1 MVAFCPHKENSH
13 DAFTH
18 RSFPRSGQLPGR
30 GQDQSRQRYLDPGD
44 SRLQA
49 LHSGAEQEP
58 ATIQKVIDLAATL
71 DAPFTSKQVMG
82 HLKWLYT
89 DGQLEVDG
97 KSYVVEPKAKA
108 EPKAKPKPA
117 KAEAKKPEA
126 KAVVAAR
133 SRSPA
138 RPRRPRNFRASRQS
152 QESSV
157 IKHGALFIC
166 LLNVVLTIALL
177 LQ

>member
-1 MVAFCPHKENSH
+1 MTLSHTAAFRAQAN
-13 DAFTH
+13 
-18 RSFPRSGQLPGR
+18 FPVEAKIKVGKDIWTPETAG
-30 GQDQSRQRYLDPGD
+30 
-44 SRLQA
+44 SRLYTQV
-49 LHSGAEQEP
+49 LSKNP

-108 EPKAKPKPA
+108 EPKAEPKPA

-126 KAVVAAR
+126 KAVVAAKQV
-133 SRSPA
+133 A
-138 RPRRPRNFRASRQS
+138 RKTKKA
-152 QESSV
+152 
-157 IKHGALFIC
+157 A
-166 LLNVVLTIALL
+166 
-177 LQ
+177 